1 MGLAVS
7 VGSLSEFNKL
17 DGEAAEWIERE
28 VAQINQ
34 ALSERSYGSF
44 LEPSELPKLGNRCSL
59 SSYPYSW
66 LHYLRR
72 AYAHTK
78 AGMTLEPL
86 PDGVNAADDTVTL
99 DESAK
104 MESHLLCHSDAEGF
118 FVPIDFP
125 EIVFD
130 DRIAGSMVG
139 SSFRLQDELR
149 TVAGALGITL
159 EGDGLSDA
167 EADRL
172 NATEVGSPF
181 EREIWTW
188 FSHWETTRLS
198 IAHSTMV
205 FYM

>member
-7 VGSLSEFNKL
+7 VGSLSDFNKFDR
-17 DGEAAEWIERE
+17 DGAGWIQSEVSRINEALRERG
-28 VAQINQ
+28 
-34 ALSERSYGSF
+34 YGSF
-44 LEPSELPKLGNRCSL
+44 VEPSALPELGNRCSL

-66 LHYLRR
+66 VHYLRR
-72 AYAHTK
+72 AYAHTS
-78 AGMTLEPL
+78 AGLPLEPL
-86 PDGVNAADDTVTL
+86 PEGPNAADDAVTME
-99 DESAK
+99 ESMM

-118 FVPIDFP
+118 FVPLDFP

-139 SSFRLQDELR
+139 SSFRLRDELKSI
-149 TVAGALGITL
+149 AGPLGITL
-159 EGDGLSDA
+159 NGDELSDA
-167 EADRL
+167 EAQRL

-181 EREIWTW
+181 EREMWAW
-188 FSHWETTRLS
+188 FSHWEATRLS